1 MTDAAT
7 VGLMAAFA
15 AGIVSFLSPCVLPL
29 VPAYV
34 SFVAGQNFQR
44 RRNLH
49 ARERLAAL
57 GMSGF
62 FVLGFSTVFIA
73 FGASASALGQ
83 LLQRY
88 RYEANLV
95 AGVIVIIFGL
105 LMLGMSRFLPWLQ
118 RDLRGEV
125 SIVNVFA
132 SWCVACRDEH
142 PLWMALARQNIAPI
156 HGLNY
161 KDKPDDAA
169 RWLGELGDPYRRT
182 GADLDGRVG
191 IEWGVYGVPETYVVD
206 KRGVIRDKVI
216 GAITPRIVDE
226 RLLPLV
232 RRLQAE

>member
-1 MTDAAT
+1 MANMKSVERYGVEATDISGAPHVRPLTKHWPYLGPLAIFAIVGVFLG
-7 VGLMAAFA
+7 VGLTLNPRE
-15 AGIVSFLSPCVLPL
+15 IPSPLIGKP
-29 VPAYV
+29 VP
-34 SFVAGQNFQR
+34 QFQ
-44 RRNLH
+44 
-49 ARERLAAL
+49 LAAVKGRTL
-57 GMSGF
+57 G
-62 FVLGFSTVFIA
+62 L
-73 FGASASALGQ
+73 ASS
-83 LLQRY
+83 
-88 RYEANLV
+88 
-95 AGVIVIIFGL
+95 
-105 LMLGMSRFLPWLQ
+105 
-118 RDLRGEV
+118 DLRVEV

-132 SWCVACRDEH
+132 SWCVACREEH

>member
-1 MTDAAT
+1 MQAMANMKSVERYGVEATDISGAPHVRPLTKHWPYLGPLAIFAIVGVFLG
-7 VGLMAAFA
+7 VGLTLNPRE
-15 AGIVSFLSPCVLPL
+15 IPSPLIGKP
-29 VPAYV
+29 VP
-34 SFVAGQNFQR
+34 QFQ
-44 RRNLH
+44 
-49 ARERLAAL
+49 LAAVKGRTL
-57 GMSGF
+57 GLASG
-62 FVLGFSTVFIA
+62 
-73 FGASASALGQ
+73 
-83 LLQRY
+83 
-88 RYEANLV
+88 
-95 AGVIVIIFGL
+95 
-105 LMLGMSRFLPWLQ
+105 
-118 RDLRGEV
+118 DLRGEV

-132 SWCVACRDEH
+132 SWCVACREEH

>member
-1 MTDAAT
+1 MANMKSVERYGVEATDISGAPHVRPLTKHWPYLGPLAIFAIVGVFLG
-7 VGLMAAFA
+7 VGLTLNPRE
-15 AGIVSFLSPCVLPL
+15 IPSPLIGKP
-29 VPAYV
+29 VP
-34 SFVAGQNFQR
+34 QFQ
-44 RRNLH
+44 
-49 ARERLAAL
+49 LAAVKGRTL
-57 GMSGF
+57 G
-62 FVLGFSTVFIA
+62 L
-73 FGASASALGQ
+73 ASS
-83 LLQRY
+83 
-88 RYEANLV
+88 
-95 AGVIVIIFGL
+95 
-105 LMLGMSRFLPWLQ
+105 
-118 RDLRGEV
+118 DLRGEV

-132 SWCVACRDEH
+132 SWCVACREEH